1 MACCE
6 WPWKLG
12 NGMYGPCFGVLL
24 HVHAQEMFMH
34 NFGKAK
40 PIDRSQQTDGS
51 IDGSIDV
58 SLHCEIVRYGTRK
71 AETGRR

>member
-1 MACCE
+1 MECLDRV
-6 WPWKLG
+6 LG
-12 NGMYGPCFGVLL
+12 YFY
-24 HVHAQEMFMH
+24 MFMH
-34 NFGKAK
+34 KKCSCTILEKAK
-40 PIDRSQQTDGS
+40 PIDRSRQTDGS